1 VEKDGKVV
9 DYEVVYSDD
18 YLGQML
24 EYGRKYGTL

>member
-1 VEKDGKVV
+1 MEKDGKVV
-9 DYEVVYSDD
+9 DYEIVYTDD